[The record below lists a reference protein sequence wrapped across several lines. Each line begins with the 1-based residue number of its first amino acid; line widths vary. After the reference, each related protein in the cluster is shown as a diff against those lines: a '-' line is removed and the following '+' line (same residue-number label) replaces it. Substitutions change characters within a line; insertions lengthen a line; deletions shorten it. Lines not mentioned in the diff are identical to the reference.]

1 MSYPARYV
9 VFRLTALLALALG
22 APLAPAWAAVD
33 VATTLVQLAPGGRS
47 LEIDGMVEPIKQ
59 ATVAAQVGGS
69 VLSLS
74 VKAGDHVKA
83 GQTLASIDARVASA
97 GVAQSDAAVAQADAY
112 LRNART
118 QLDRTRELRTQGYMS
133 QAALD
138 NAENQFKAAEAA
150 VQQAQAGRSQAA
162 LARGFASVTAPFEG
176 LVLATHLDAGDLAA
190 PGRPVVTVYAPGALR
205 AVVQVPASQAP
216 LARAAQRIEVQLPDQ
231 RWVSPVRR
239 TDLPTADPVSQTVE
253 WRLDLGKADGAGLL
267 PGQTVRVRFAN
278 AAAGATAG
286 GATSAA
292 ANRLNVPLA
301 AVLQR
306 GELTGV
312 YVAQGRQFVLRAV
325 RTGAVQGD
333 QIQVLAGLKAGER
346 IALDAVRA
354 GLQDARP
361 IGDVANTADAA
372 SK

>member
-1 MSYPARYV
+1 MSHPARSA

-22 APLAPAWAAVD
+22 TPLAPAWAAVD
-33 VATTLVQLAPGGRS
+33 VATALVQLTSGSRS
-47 LEIDGMVEPIKQ
+47 LEIDGTVEPLRQ

-69 VLSLS
+69 VLNLS

-150 VQQAQAGRSQAA
+150 VLQAQAGRSQAT
-162 LARGFASVTAPFEG
+162 LARGFASVAAPFEG
-176 LVLATHLDAGDLAA
+176 LVRATHLDTGDLAA

-205 AVVQVPASQAP
+205 AVVQVPASQAGV
-216 LARAAQRIEVQLPDQ
+216 ARAAQRIEVQLPDQ
-231 RWVSPVRR
+231 RWVSPIRR

-253 WRLDLGKADGAGLL
+253 WRLDLGKADGADLL
-267 PGQTVRVRFAN
+267 PGQTVRVRFAGS
-278 AAAGATAG
+278 AAGET
-286 GATSAA
+286 
-292 ANRLNVPLA
+292 ANRLSVPLA

-312 YVAQGRQFVLRAV
+312 YVAQGQQFVLRAV

-333 QIQVLAGLKAGER
+333 RIQVLAGLKAGER

-361 IGDVANTADAA
+361 VGAVANVV

>member
-1 MSYPARYV
+1 MSHPARSV
-9 VFRLTALLALALG
+9 VFRLTALLALTLG
-22 APLAPAWAAVD
+22 AALSPAWAAVD
-33 VATTLVQLAPGGRS
+33 VATTLVQMAPGSRS
-47 LEIDGMVEPIKQ
+47 LELDGTIEPLKQ

-69 VLSLS
+69 VLALS

-83 GQTLASIDARVASA
+83 GQILASIDARVASA
-97 GVAQSDAAVAQADAY
+97 GVAQSDAAVAQAEAS

-150 VQQAQAGRSQAA
+150 VQQAQAGRSQAT
-162 LARGFASVTAPFEG
+162 LARGFASVIAPFDG
-176 LVLATHLDAGDLAA
+176 LVLATHLDTGDLAA

-205 AVVQVPASQAP
+205 AVVQVPASQAGV
-216 LARAAQRIEVQLPDQ
+216 ARASQRIEVQLSDQ
-231 RWVSPVRR
+231 RWVSPVKR

-253 WRLDLGKADGAGLL
+253 WRLDLGKADGADLL
-267 PGQTVRVRFAN
+267 PGQTVRVRFA
-278 AAAGATAG
+278 GAPAS
-286 GATSAA
+286 GATSAV
-292 ANRLNVPLA
+292 ANRLSVPLA

-312 YVAQGRQFVLRAV
+312 YVAQGQQFVLRAV

-361 IGDVANTADAA
+361 IGDVTNAA
-372 SK
+372 APVGK